1 MSYTAFVDDETH
13 DERRQ
18 RWQEEKLSR
27 QQQSDISIKID
38 NDLYISI
45 IKTLYPKYN
54 INDIHFLDG
63 NKYNLKKQNI
73 LIKLTAI

>member
-13 DERRQ
+13 AERRE

-27 QQQSDISIKID
+27 QQKNEISISID
-38 NDLYISI
+38 NDSYISI
-45 IKTLYPKYN
+45 IKSLYSNYN
-54 INDIHFLDG
+54 VEDIHFLDG
-63 NKYNLKKQNI
+63 NKLNLQRSNI

>member
-13 DERRQ
+13 EERRA
-18 RWQEEKLSR
+18 RWDDEKLSR
-27 QQQSDISIKID
+27 RQQSDISIKID
-38 NDLYISI
+38 NDLYNSI
-45 IKTLYPKYN
+45 VLSLYPKYN

-63 NKYNLKKQNI
+63 NKYNLKKENI